1 MRRYV
6 LIALTAVGLL
16 LTAARPADAQWFF
29 LKWLEEL
36 SPPGKF
42 ETTGLHVTML
52 CVSDKETV
60 STTEWTERRTDMKYL
75 FCDRDPNTWKKV
87 KGYYGFDVSTGWG
100 ANNFT
105 YPAGAEKLPH
115 ISVKTV
121 SATGAARFNP
131 WIDVGGSVGWARFS
145 GQTGTAFNKT
155 VLGGFV
161 ALHPLVGLA
170 PKSNFWQRFL
180 ELRGGLYVLPEGL
193 TLQNLGAIGA
203 TDSAGNPIVLG
214 ADEMKGHPSKS
225 FYFEIS
231 ASFIK

>member
-6 LIALTAVGLL
+6 LIALTAVGMLL
-16 LTAARPADAQWFF
+16 AAARPADAQWFF

-52 CVSDKETV
+52 CVADHRDADAFRD
-60 STTEWTERRTDMKYL
+60 RRPDMKYL
-75 FCDRDPNTWKKV
+75 FCDRDPETWRKV

-100 ANNFT
+100 ANDFT

-115 ISVKTV
+115 ITV
-121 SATGAARFNP
+121 NTVTASGAARFNP
-131 WIDVGGSVGWARFS
+131 WIDAGGSLG
-145 GQTGTAFNKT
+145 FNKT
-155 VLGGFV
+155 LIGAFV
-161 ALHPLVGLA
+161 ALHPLGGAKVS
-170 PKSNFWQRFL
+170 PFWQRFL
-180 ELRGGLYVLPEGL
+180 EARVGIYVLPQGL
-193 TLQNLGAIGA
+193 TLANLGAIGA
-203 TDSAGNPIVLG
+203 TDGAGNPIVLG

-225 FYFEIS
+225 FYIEIS